1 MKDLISLILF
11 PSTLSIWENIEMKI
25 LLFIFIATIVSTFQA
40 SVRPQEAPDLVVQNY
55 EWGALR
61 RTSFTQPVD
70 HTADRSGRPE
80 DRLPEEAIPR
90 SEMDP
95 RSGRRGETTQ
105 QEITRQETYALVKN
119 VGVKTTKAVDWE
131 YIFFSD
137 ADEQKE
143 LKRYQFH
150 TKIKIAPGD
159 IKFLSKDVNQKAA
172 SKRQK
177 VNITRIEYTDGSVWQ
192 RAESK

>member
-1 MKDLISLILF
+1 MSV
-11 PSTLSIWENIEMKI
+11 
-25 LLFIFIATIVSTFQA
+25 LFILITTIVLTFQA
-40 SVRPQEAPDLVVQNY
+40 SGRPQEAPDLLVQNY

-70 HTADRSGRPE
+70 HTTEISGRSE
-80 DRLPEEAIPR
+80 NRLPGAPIPR
-90 SEMDP
+90 LEMDP
-95 RSGRRGETTQ
+95 RGDRSGETTEQ
-105 QEITRQETYALVKN
+105 AITRKETYALVKN

-143 LKRYQFH
+143 LKRYKFH
-150 TKIKIAPGD
+150 SKIKIAPGD
-159 IKFLSKDVNQKAA
+159 IKFLSKDVDQKAA

-177 VNITRIEYTDGSVWQ
+177 VNIIRIEYTDGSVWQ
-192 RAESK
+192 GAEAKSK